1 MSKHS
6 RHQRTVVW
14 NVRSVSVRKRDA
26 RHRLAQ
32 VFRVLLNGLDQP
44 STSDS
49 KLADP
54 STIIQP
60 EEADARRHLC
70 ESLDRAST
78 TAPDH

>member
-14 NVRSVSVRKRDA
+14 NVRSISVRKRDA
-26 RHRLAQ
+26 QHRLAQ
-32 VFRVLLNGLDQP
+32 VFRILLDGLDQHSTPDAMFDHP
-44 STSDS
+44 S
-49 KLADP
+49 
-54 STIIQP
+54 STTQQ
-60 EEADARRHLC
+60 EEADARRYLC

>member
-6 RHQRTVVW
+6 RAQRTVAW

-26 RHRLAQ
+26 QHRLAQ
-32 VFRVLLNGLDQP
+32 VFRVLLDGRDRP
-44 STSDS
+44 STPDS
-49 KLADP
+49 KVADP
-54 STIIQP
+54 SANIQQ

-78 TAPDH
+78 TAPDY